1 MFPSFR
7 LFSSFRVH
15 PSSFTI
21 LPMKKFIVVIFL
33 FLGVGLVAL
42 SFGEL
47 GNILATLQ
55 KAHLRYLVLALALEA
70 LWTVNV
76 GLTYKSIYHLLGI
89 EESRGRL
96 TLVAA
101 ASNFANIVAPTGGVS
116 GIAVFTN
123 DARRRGHPP
132 GKALLAGALFLLIDL
147 AAFLVVLSLSWIVLL
162 RRNGLNAGEI
172 SASLLL
178 LTVTCTGAFLLYLGY
193 RSADALGNV
202 LARIAHAINWISKPF
217 LHHNYLSEERAHT
230 FAAEIAEGLSDLP
243 ERPKQLLIPLLHAL
257 AGKALLIGILI
268 CSFLSFD
275 VPFSAGT
282 IIAGWAIGYLFL
294 IVSPTPNGIGIVEG
308 LMPLTLAS
316 LRVPY
321 EAAVVVTLT
330 YRAVSF
336 WFLLAVGAWAFRRLH
351 LSEA

>member
-1 MFPSFR
+1 
-7 LFSSFRVH
+7 
-15 PSSFTI
+15 
-21 LPMKKFIVVIFL
+21 MKKLIVVIFL
-33 FLGVGLVAL
+33 FLGAGLVAL

-47 GNILATLQ
+47 ENTLATLQ

-70 LWTVNV
+70 LWMVNV
-76 GLTYKSIYHLLGI
+76 GLTYKAVYHLLGI
-89 EESRGRL
+89 DESRDRL

-101 ASNFANIVAPTGGVS
+101 ASNFANIVAPTAGVS
-116 GIAVFTN
+116 GVAVFTN
-123 DARRRGHPP
+123 DARRRGLPP

-162 RRNGLNAGEI
+162 RRNDLNAGEI

-178 LTVTCTGAFLLYLGY
+178 LTVTCIFAFLFYLGY

-202 LARIAHAINWISKPF
+202 LARLARIINPVVRPF
-217 LHHNYLSEERAHT
+217 LHRDYLSEERAHA
-230 FAAEIAEGLSDLP
+230 FAAEIADGLADLP
-243 ERPKQLLIPLLHAL
+243 ERPKHLLIPLLRAL
-257 AGKALLIGILI
+257 ASKALLIGILI
-268 CSFLSFD
+268 CSFLAFD

-330 YRAVSF
+330 YRAVTF
-336 WFLLAVGAWAFRRLH
+336 WVLLAAGAWAFRRLH
-351 LSEA
+351 LSET